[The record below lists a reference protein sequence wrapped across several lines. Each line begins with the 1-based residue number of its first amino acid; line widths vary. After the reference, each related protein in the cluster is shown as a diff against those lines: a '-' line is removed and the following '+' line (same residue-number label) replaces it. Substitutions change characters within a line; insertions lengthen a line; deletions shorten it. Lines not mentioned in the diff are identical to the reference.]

1 MAAFALRAT
10 SVRIYCAA
18 ISHLAELVR
27 GHLLLPREGP
37 LIRPFGTPF
46 PQGEKGPRGS
56 HWRFRR
62 SLPRVMI
69 LLLLAHPAPASPCIV
84 PEGFVRLASA
94 EAEIAYRWEP
104 ERLKVGQFF
113 AAEVIA
119 CRAPGADAVGGVVV
133 EAQMPAHGH
142 GMNYHPTSTQL
153 APDRFRVTGM
163 MLHMPG
169 RWR

>member
-37 LIRPFGTPF
+37 LIRPIVPEARLRHDGAPS

-69 LLLLAHPAPASPCIV
+69 LVLLAHTSPASPCTV

-119 CRAPGADAVGGVVV
+119 CR
-133 EAQMPAHGH
+133 
-142 GMNYHPTSTQL
+142 
-153 APDRFRVTGM
+153 
-163 MLHMPG
+163 
-169 RWR
+169 